1 LTDAQTPPGG
11 PPPENVPDVVAETAG
26 KVARK
31 IGWPGLIIIV
41 AVSLVTLVAVLL
53 GGVRFGAITPQ
64 GRAFLEARTSGLKLG
79 RIGRLKIE
87 GLSGDIWNAFG
98 VRRLTISDEKGVW
111 LEAADLYIDWRPAE
125 LFYRRFHAD
134 EITARQVVVLRR
146 PTLTPKGKS
155 SAAPLSLDLDRV
167 ALRLIT
173 RPAFSRQAGD
183 FDLSGDYESQR
194 LGGQKG
200 NLQALSRLHAGDR
213 LKLVFDLGRDKTLL
227 LDAEAQE
234 ANGGALAGAL
244 GLSPDR
250 PFDLNAKAHGTTSQG
265 AFTVLARSGDA
276 TPLKA
281 GGAWT
286 PQGGS
291 AAGQIDLAASTLT
304 DRFERMF
311 GADARFS
318 VVGRKAGAFNDLD
331 LKINSQN
338 LTLAARGPAD
348 LGKRITAPA
357 GLTFTA
363 KVANLSRITPI
374 PPMGAGVVDGV
385 FHLDRD
391 GFLIDGRV
399 DVRDLSWLG
408 YRLARAR
415 GPASVGWRR
424 GELSIKAD
432 ATTEGGGGQ
441 GLLAVLGRSP
451 SAQFEGARLKD
462 GRFLIRSARV
472 QAPNLSIVAE
482 GERGILGGLSFK
494 GDAKIASLAP
504 IRAGMAGQATAK
516 WSASQGVGKPWM
528 LTVDARGGNFATGLA
543 ELDRLLGKT
552 PRLNARASWFNN
564 RLSVADAK
572 LDGTAASVRTSG
584 VLGPGTA
591 LAFNLDWTATGPFVA
606 GPIEVAGKAKGT
618 GAVTGTLSAPKA
630 DLIADFDSI
639 DVPRL
644 PLKDAHVVL
653 SFAKRPDGGD
663 GTASIEAGSQYG
675 PAKARTAFNF
685 ATGGLELTDLDL
697 DAGGAK
703 AKGAVSLRSGRPAT
717 ADLTVAVGPGAFLVQ
732 GRVAG
737 SARITDGAAGPVAQL
752 DLVAD
757 DIVGGAWKVRHA
769 AIKASGSTAR
779 LPLTVDARGE
789 APSGRWNLNGSGVL
803 TQAGDEY
810 LLALDAAGAMA
821 RTEIKTR
828 ETAQVR
834 FGGPR
839 TNARLRLSVGDG
851 AADLDADVGGDLA
864 TLRAQLTGVSLTAL
878 NPDMAGKVDAH
889 VTLNGSGATLTG
901 EFDANLIGA
910 RERGSRADRSLNAEI
925 RGVLRDNLM
934 TINASSSNS
943 QGLQAK
949 AEVTLPTEASAKPF
963 RLAINRRLPVR
974 GQFTAQ
980 GEIKPLW
987 DLLGSSERSI
997 SGKID
1002 AEGELAGTLA
1012 DPRLTGRASLEGGRV
1027 DDGQTGL
1034 SLRDVIIRVGLADNA
1049 IDVSQVSA
1057 GDGQGGTMSGSGRIS
1072 LARGGLGSFKLDLKG
1087 FRVIDNELAT
1097 ATASGQTTVNRG
1109 ADGKVKMAGALVID
1123 RADVSAQTKTPAG
1136 VVSLDVIERNR
1147 PDEMDQGVEA
1157 RKVAPGSGML
1167 LDVTLKA
1174 PRRVFVRGRGL
1185 DVELSLDAHVG
1196 GSTNSPILDGEAR
1209 MVRGEYDFAGKRFEF
1224 EQTGSIRLAT
1234 QLDRIRLDLT
1244 AVREDPALTAVVR
1257 VQGTAA
1263 KPEITLT
1270 SKPELPQD
1278 EVLSQ
1283 VLFGSSAANLQPIE
1297 AAQLASALA
1306 ALAGGGGFDVIGNLR
1321 NLAGLDRLSFAD
1333 SATGMTVAGGKYV
1346 TDDVY
1351 VEIIGGGR
1359 EGSSA
1364 QVEWRIRRT
1373 LSLISKLGSQGDAQ
1387 LSVRWRKDY
1396 N

>member
-1 LTDAQTPPGG
+1 MTDAQKPPGG
-11 PPPENVPDVVAETAG
+11 PPPEDIPEAVAEAAT

-41 AVSLVTLVAVLL
+41 SVSLVVLVAVLL
-53 GGVRFGAITPQ
+53 GGLRLGAITPQ
-64 GRAFLEARTSGLKLG
+64 GRAFMEARTSGLKLG

-87 GLSGDIWNAFG
+87 GLTGDIWNAFG

-111 LEAADLYIDWRPAE
+111 LEAADLYVDWRPTE

-134 EITARQVVVLRR
+134 TISARQVVVLRR

-155 SAAPLSLDLDRV
+155 SAAPLSVDLDRV

-173 RPAFSRQAGD
+173 RPEFSRRAGD
-183 FDLSGDYESQR
+183 FELSGDYESQR

-200 NLQALSRLHAGDR
+200 NLRAFSRLHAGDY
-213 LKLVFDLGRDKTLL
+213 LKLVFDVGRDKTLL
-227 LDAEAQE
+227 LDAEARE
-234 ANGGALAGAL
+234 ADGGALAGAL

-250 PFDLNAKAHGTTSQG
+250 PFDLNAKAHGAVSQG
-265 AFTVLARSGDA
+265 AFTILARSGDA

-286 PQGGS
+286 SQGGS
-291 AAGQIDLAASTLT
+291 AAGHIDLTASTLT
-304 DRFERMF
+304 DREERMF

-318 VVGRKAGAFNDLD
+318 IVGRKAGAFSMLD
-331 LKINSQN
+331 LKIDSQN
-338 LTLAARGPAD
+338 LDLVAHGPAD
-348 LGKRITAPA
+348 LGKRLTAPA

-363 KVANLSRITPI
+363 RVGDLSRVTRLPT
-374 PPMGAGVVDGV
+374 MGAGVADGV
-385 FHLDRD
+385 LHLTGD
-391 GFLIDGRV
+391 GFLIEGRV

-415 GPASVGWRR
+415 GPATVGWKR
-424 GELSIKAD
+424 GELTIKGE

-451 SAQFEGARLKD
+451 SAQFEGLRLKD
-462 GRFLIRSARV
+462 GRFLIRSAKV
-472 QAPNLSIVAE
+472 QAPNLAITAE

-494 GDAKIASLAP
+494 GEAKVASLAP
-504 IRAGMAGQATAK
+504 VRAGMGGQATAK
-516 WSASQGVGKPWM
+516 WSASQGAGKPWV
-528 LTVDARGGNFATGLA
+528 LTVDARGANFATGLP

-552 PRLNARASWFNN
+552 PRLNARASWAGD
-564 RLSVADAK
+564 RLSVAEAK

-584 VLGPGTA
+584 VLGPGAA
-591 LAFNLDWTATGPFVA
+591 LAFKLDWTATGPFIA
-606 GPIEVAGKAKGT
+606 GPIEVAGKAAGT
-618 GAVTGTLSAPKA
+618 GAVIGTLSSPRA

-644 PLKDAHVVL
+644 PLKNAHVVL
-653 SFAKRPDGGD
+653 SFAKRPDGAD
-663 GTASIEAGSQYG
+663 GVASIEAGSQYG
-675 PAKARTAFNF
+675 PAKGRAAFNF
-685 ATGGLELTDLDL
+685 APGGLELSNLDV

-703 AKGAVSLRSGRPAT
+703 AKGAVSLRNGRPAA
-717 ADLTVAVGPGAFLVQ
+717 ADLTVAIGPGAFLTR
-732 GRVAG
+732 GRVNGTAK
-737 SARITDGAAGPVAQL
+737 ITDGAAGPTAQL
-752 DLVAD
+752 DLTAD
-757 DIVGGAWKVRHA
+757 DIVGGAWKVRRA
-769 AIKASGSTAR
+769 AVKAAGPMAR
-779 LPLTVDARGE
+779 LPLTVEARGE

-803 TQAGDEY
+803 TQSGPEY

-828 ETAQVR
+828 ETAQIR

-839 TNARLRLSVGDG
+839 TGARLRLSVGDG

-889 VTLNGSGATLTG
+889 VTLSGSGATLTG
-901 EFDANLIGA
+901 AFDANLIGA

-943 QGLQAK
+943 QGLQAR

-963 RLAINRRLPVR
+963 RLAIDRRRPVR
-974 GQFTAQ
+974 GQFAAQ

-987 DLLGSSERSI
+987 DLLGSSERSV
-997 SGKID
+997 SGRID

-1027 DDGQTGL
+1027 DDGQTGF
-1034 SLRDVIIRVGLADNA
+1034 SLRDVIVRVALADNA

-1057 GDGQGGTMSGSGRIS
+1057 GDGQGGSMSGSGRIS

-1087 FRVIDNELAT
+1087 FRVIDNDLAT

-1109 ADGKVKMAGALVID
+1109 ADGKVKMVGALTID

-1136 VVSLDVIERNR
+1136 VVSLDVIELNR
-1147 PDEMDQGVEA
+1147 PDELDQGIEA

-1167 LDVTLKA
+1167 LDVTLTA

-1185 DVELSLDAHVG
+1185 DVELSLNAHVG
-1196 GSTNSPILDGEAR
+1196 GSTNSPTLDGEAR

-1224 EQTGSIRLAT
+1224 EETGTVRLAT

-1244 AVREDPALTAVVR
+1244 AVREDSALTAVVK
-1257 VQGTAA
+1257 VEGTAA

-1283 VLFGSSAANLQPIE
+1283 VLFGSSAANLTPIE

-1321 NLAGLDRLSFAD
+1321 NLAGLDRLSFAE

-1351 VEIIGGGR
+1351 VEVIGGGR

-1364 QVEWRIRRT
+1364 QVEWRIRRA
-1373 LSLISKLGSQGDAQ
+1373 LSLVSKLGSQGDAQ

>member
-1 LTDAQTPPGG
+1 MTDAQTPPGG
-11 PPPENVPDVVAETAG
+11 PSPDDVPEAVAEVAT

-41 AVSLVTLVAVLL
+41 AISLVVLVAVLL

-87 GLSGDIWNAFG
+87 GLSGDIWSAFG

-111 LEAADLYIDWRPAE
+111 LDAADVYVDWRPAE

-146 PTLTPKGKS
+146 PTLTPKTKS
-155 SAAPLSLDLDRV
+155 SAAPLSVDLDHV

-173 RPAFSRQAGD
+173 RPEFSRKAGD
-183 FDLSGDYESQR
+183 FDLNGDYEMVR
-194 LGGQKG
+194 LGGQRG
-200 NLQALSRLHAGDR
+200 NLRVTSRLHAGDY
-213 LKLVFDLGRDKTLL
+213 LKLIFDLGRDKTLL
-227 LDAEAQE
+227 LDAEARE
-234 ANGGALAGAL
+234 ANGGALAGAM

-250 PFDLNAKAHGTTSQG
+250 PFDLNAKAHGAISQG
-265 AFTVLARSGDA
+265 AFTVLARSGDS

-281 GGAWT
+281 GGAWN

-291 AAGQIDLAASTLT
+291 AAGHVDLAASTLT
-304 DRFERMF
+304 DREERMF
-311 GADARFS
+311 GANADFAI
-318 VVGRKAGAFNDLD
+318 VGRKAGAFSVLD
-331 LKINSQN
+331 LKIDSQN
-338 LTLAARGPAD
+338 LDLVAHGPAD
-348 LGKRITAPA
+348 LGKRITAPE
-357 GLTFTA
+357 GLRFTA
-363 KVANLSRITPI
+363 KVGNLSRLTPL
-374 PPMGAGVVDGV
+374 PTMGAGVAEGA
-385 FHLDRD
+385 FHLTGD

-399 DVRDLSWLG
+399 DVRDLSWAG
-408 YRLARAR
+408 YRLARVK
-415 GPASVGWRR
+415 GPATVGWKR
-424 GELSIKAD
+424 GELSVKAD

-441 GLLAVLGRSP
+441 GLLAVLGRTP
-451 SAQFEGARLKD
+451 AAQFEGVRLKD
-462 GRFLIRSARV
+462 GRFLIRSAKV
-472 QAPNLSIVAE
+472 QAPNLSVVAQ

-494 GDAKIASLAP
+494 GEAKVASLAP
-504 IRAGMAGQATAK
+504 VHAGMAGQATAK

-528 LTVDARGGNFATGLA
+528 LSVDARAGNFATGLS

-552 PRLNARASWFNN
+552 PRLEARASWADN

-572 LDGTAASVRTSG
+572 LDGVNASVRTSG
-584 VLGPGTA
+584 VFGPGAA
-591 LAFNLDWTATGPFVA
+591 LGFKLDWTATGPFVV
-606 GPIEVAGKAKGT
+606 GPVEIAGKARGT
-618 GAVTGTLSAPKA
+618 GAVTGTLEAPKA
-630 DLIADFDSI
+630 DLVADFDSI
-639 DVPRL
+639 DVPKL
-644 PLKDAHVVL
+644 PLKNAHVVL

-663 GTASIEAGSQYG
+663 GTATIEAGSQYG
-675 PAKARTAFNF
+675 PAKGRAAFNF
-685 ATGGLELTDLDL
+685 ATGGLELSDLDV

-703 AKGAVSLRSGRPAT
+703 AKGAVSLRNGRPAT
-717 ADLTVAVGPGAFLVQ
+717 ADLVVAIGPGAFLPQ
-732 GRVAG
+732 GRVNGTAK
-737 SARITDGAAGPVAQL
+737 IVDGASGPTAQL
-752 DLVAD
+752 DLAAD

-769 AIKASGSTAR
+769 AVKASGPMAR
-779 LPLTVDARGE
+779 LPLTVEARGE
-789 APSGRWNLNGSGVL
+789 APSGRWKLNGSGVL
-803 TQAGDEY
+803 TESGAEY
-810 LLALDAAGAMA
+810 QLALDAAGSMA

-828 ETAQVR
+828 ETAQIR

-839 TNARLRLSVGDG
+839 TGARVRLSVGDG
-851 AADLDADVGGDLA
+851 AADLDANIGGDLA
-864 TLRAQLTGVSLTAL
+864 QLRAQLTGVSLTAI

-889 VTLNGSGATLTG
+889 LALNGSGSTLTG
-901 EFDANLIGA
+901 EFDANLTGA
-910 RERGSRADRSLNAEI
+910 RERGARADRSLNAEI
-925 RGVLRDNLM
+925 RGALRDSQM
-934 TINASSSNS
+934 TISATSSNS
-943 QGLQAK
+943 QGLQAR

-963 RLAINRRLPVR
+963 HLAIDRRRQVR
-974 GQFTAQ
+974 GQFAAQ

-987 DLLGSSERSI
+987 DLLGSSERSV
-997 SGKID
+997 SGRID

-1034 SLRDVIIRVGLADNA
+1034 SLRDVVVRAALADNA

-1057 GDGQGGTMSGSGRIS
+1057 GDGQGGTMAGSGRIS

-1087 FRVIDNELAT
+1087 FRVIDNDLAT
-1097 ATASGQTTVNRG
+1097 ATASGQTSVNRG
-1109 ADGKVKMAGALVID
+1109 ADGKVRMVGALTID

-1136 VVSLDVIERNR
+1136 VVSMDVIERNR

-1157 RKVAPGSGML
+1157 RKVVPGSGML
-1167 LDVTLKA
+1167 LDVTLTA
-1174 PRRVFVRGRGL
+1174 PRRIFVRGRGL
-1185 DVELSLDAHVG
+1185 DVELSLNAHVG
-1196 GSTNSPILDGEAR
+1196 GSTNSPILEGEAR

-1224 EQTGSIRLAT
+1224 DENGTVRLAT
-1234 QLDRIRLDLT
+1234 QLDRIWLDLT
-1244 AVREDPALTAVVR
+1244 ATREDPNLTAVVQVR
-1257 VQGTAA
+1257 GTAA

-1283 VLFGSSAANLQPIE
+1283 VLFGASAANLQPIE

-1321 NLAGLDRLSFAD
+1321 SLAGLDRLSFAE
-1333 SATGMTVAGGKYV
+1333 SATGMTVSGGKYV

-1359 EGSSA
+1359 EGPSA
-1364 QVEWRIRRT
+1364 QVEWRVRRA
-1373 LSLISKLGSQGDAQ
+1373 LSLVSKIGSQGDAQ